1 MSHDPAAKR
10 GENQRPA
17 LKQILLPSP
26 EDNRPVLQHHDPFA
40 VLLMVPHEAMVQ
52 KFVSFEHLKRGSHVF
67 LGDLLLGPVFLGVF
81 GLEGRFGF
89 VDLLVGLVGI
99 GLGEVGG
106 FVVESFEHY
115 NYYKTNENH
124 L

>member
-26 EDNRPVLQHHDPFA
+26 EDNRAVLQHHDPFA

-67 LGDLLLGPVFLGVF
+67 LGDLLLGPVFLRVF
-81 GLEGRFGF
+81 GL
-89 VDLLVGLVGI
+89 DC
-99 GLGEVGG
+99 
-106 FVVESFEHY
+106 
-115 NYYKTNENH
+115 
-124 L
+124 